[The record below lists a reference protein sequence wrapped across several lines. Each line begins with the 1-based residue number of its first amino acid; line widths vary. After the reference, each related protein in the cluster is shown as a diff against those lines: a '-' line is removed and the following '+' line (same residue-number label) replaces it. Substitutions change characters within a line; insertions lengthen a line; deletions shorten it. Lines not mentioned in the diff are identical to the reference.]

1 MTMIS
6 APRGILRL
14 AMLKLLSESSLSGLE
29 LQRQIE
35 RTSPGNWRP
44 GPGSIYYVLSELR
57 RKEMIVELPHKG
69 GTTRRYVISSK
80 GRPELSKL
88 SAEGRREIRR
98 QLELLAFY
106 ASLVGDAPLE
116 QNLRGAASQIQD

>member
-1 MTMIS
+1 MIS
-6 APRGILRL
+6 APKGILKL

-29 LQRQIE
+29 IQGQIE

-44 GPGSIYYVLSELR
+44 GPGSIYFVLSELR

-80 GRPELSKL
+80 GRSELSKL
-88 SAEGRREIRR
+88 SGEARREIRR
-98 QLELLAFY
+98 QVELLAFY
-106 ASLVGDAPLE
+106 SSLVGDTSLE
-116 QNLRGAASQIQD
+116 QSLRATSSQIGG